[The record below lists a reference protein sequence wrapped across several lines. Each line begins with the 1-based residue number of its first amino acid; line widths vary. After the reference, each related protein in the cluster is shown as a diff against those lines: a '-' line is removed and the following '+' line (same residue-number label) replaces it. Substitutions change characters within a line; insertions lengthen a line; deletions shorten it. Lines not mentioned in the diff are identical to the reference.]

1 MFIIRK
7 HIKRCTTLILVLIQ
21 LWISAEAFA
30 FLEVEVEN
38 NKSFSKVFVLSSD
51 LVDISSFFLEQPSRL
66 VLDIKTKNLG
76 EFRHKMSNGVGIV
89 KAMRHGLRELD
100 LVRVVLELNIEP
112 SKLTLDRGGET
123 SRTQGIF
130 YLREKKDIHSVE
142 SRSTDKSVFKVVVDA
157 GHGGIDSGAVGPT
170 GVLEKDITLAVSYH
184 LANFIN
190 GHPRMQAIMS
200 RRDDSKIRLRQ
211 RVKVAR
217 ESNADLFLSIH
228 ADAIDNRQARG
239 SSVYVLSQRG
249 ASSEIARM
257 LAKKSN
263 ESDFIGSIKREK
275 KDENLWETLV
285 DLSQRATIDESIKIA
300 DSIIKQL
307 GNFGPVHQPMVQYA
321 GFMVLKALD
330 IPSVLIE
337 TAFISN
343 PFEEKRLRETGTQI
357 QIASWIYRG
366 VCDYFGLSYLS
377 NNDSRTHLVVE
388 GDTLSEIAYRFNV
401 SLIKLK
407 QFNNLK
413 SDVIKKGDLLK
424 IPANN

>member
-1 MFIIRK
+1 
-7 HIKRCTTLILVLIQ
+7 
-21 LWISAEAFA
+21 
-30 FLEVEVEN
+30 
-38 NKSFSKVFVLSSD
+38 
-51 LVDISSFFLEQPSRL
+51 
-66 VLDIKTKNLG
+66 
-76 EFRHKMSNGVGIV
+76 
-89 KAMRHGLRELD
+89 MRHGFRELD

-112 SKLTLDRGGET
+112 STLTLDREGVT
-123 SRTQGIF
+123 NRTRRVF
-130 YLREKKDIHSVE
+130 YLKEKKGTLSVE
-142 SRSTDKSVFKVVVDA
+142 SRSTHKSVFTIVVDA

-170 GVLEKDITLAVSYH
+170 GVLEKDITLAVSYY
-184 LANFIN
+184 LADFIN
-190 GHPRMQAIMS
+190 GHPQMQAIMS
-200 RRDDSKIRLRQ
+200 RKDDSKIRLRQ

-366 VCDYFGLSYLS
+366 VCDYFGLNYFL

-388 GDTLSEIAYRFNV
+388 GDTLSEIAYQFNV
-401 SLIKLK
+401 DLKKLK

-424 IPANN
+424 IPVKN

>member
-1 MFIIRK
+1 MK
-7 HIKRCTTLILVLIQ
+7 CLMTLIVVFTQ
-21 LWISAEAFA
+21 LWVFAEESAS
-30 FLEVEVEN
+30 LGVEVEN
-38 NKSFSKVFVLSSD
+38 YESFSKVSVLGSD
-51 LVDISSFFLEQPSRL
+51 LDNISSFFLEKPPRL
-66 VLDIKTKNLG
+66 VLDIEAKKLDK
-76 EFRHKMSNGVGIV
+76 FSHKLSDGVGIV
-89 KAMRHGLRELD
+89 KAMRHGLRELN
-100 LVRVVLELNIEP
+100 LMRVVLELNIEP
-112 SKLTLDRGGET
+112 SRLTLKRDGEKNP
-123 SRTQGIF
+123 TQSVF
-130 YLREKKDIHSVE
+130 YLRKKEGAVLVE
-142 SRSTDKSVFKVVVDA
+142 SRSSDKSVFKVVVDA

-170 GVLEKDITLAVSYH
+170 GVLEKDITLAVSYY
-184 LANFIN
+184 LADYIN
-190 GHPRMQAIMS
+190 GHPQMQAILS
-200 RRDDSKIRLRQ
+200 RKDDSKIRLRQ

-228 ADAIDNRQARG
+228 ADAIDNQRARG

-307 GNFGPVHQPMVQYA
+307 SNFGPVHQPMVQYA

-343 PFEEKRLRETGTQI
+343 PLEEKRLRETGTQI

-366 VCDYFGLSYLS
+366 VCDYFELSHFLE
-377 NNDSRTHLVVE
+377 NDSQTHLVSE
-388 GDTLSEIAYRFNV
+388 GDTLSKIAYQFNV
-401 SLIKLK
+401 DLKKLK
-407 QFNNLK
+407 RFNNLK
-413 SDVIKKGDLLK
+413 SDIIKKGDLLK
-424 IPANN
+424 IPIKD